1 LQKDTQEIDMKTWAL
16 AMAVLV
22 GASSAL
28 WMKADAQTEQQLLGE
43 LKRTEHQFGK
53 DDSRTA
59 EFVFNVGTFYHR
71 QRQEEKAQRMFARAM
86 KVFAAHQGNHADLL
100 RYYSDQLARLDMEE
114 GKKEDSEKLFK
125 QAVALGDRLPG
136 KDKTYAVPNTLA
148 GLASLYESEGR
159 YPEAEAALRERIEMR
174 HRFMNA
180 GQVDLA
186 LVDLAE
192 LYTRWQKYDQAQHVF
207 DELLHI
213 SPMPVQVRQAYS
225 AFLSKTSSKSQ
236 PVAN

>member
-1 LQKDTQEIDMKTWAL
+1 MKTWAL
-16 AMAVLV
+16 TLAVLA
-22 GASSAL
+22 GSSSGL
-28 WMKADAQTEQQLLGE
+28 WMSANAQTEQQLLTE

-53 DDSRTA
+53 NDTRTA
-59 EFVFNVGTFYHR
+59 EFAFSVGNFYHR
-71 QRQEEKAQRMFARAM
+71 QQQNEKAQPMFARAM
-86 KVFAAHQGNHADLL
+86 SVFEAHQGNHADLL
-100 RYYSDQLARLDMEE
+100 RYYSDQLARIDMEE
-114 GKKEDSEKLFK
+114 GKKGESEKLFK
-125 QAVALGDRLPG
+125 QAIALGDRLPG
-136 KDKTYAVPNTLA
+136 KEKTYAVPNTLA
-148 GLASLYESEGR
+148 GLAALYESECR
-159 YPEAEAALRERIEMR
+159 YPEAEAALKQRLEMR